1 MSAYQTIAFLLYMP
15 LVAFGVQYKTLFP
28 ATFLGAF
35 VALSSALCATFGLF
49 GQSLT
54 PGRLVISLAVAKF
67 FYNGIFM
74 MLYPLTGASY
84 PTAIRATG
92 VALAGVAGRVCTI
105 MVAPV
110 CTRLQQISPLLP
122 YQAFT
127 GITGV
132 AVLASLLL

>member
-1 MSAYQTIAFLLYMP
+1 
-15 LVAFGVQYKTLFP
+15 
-28 ATFLGAF
+28 
-35 VALSSALCATFGLF
+35 
-49 GQSLT
+49 
-54 PGRLVISLAVAKF
+54 
-67 FYNGIFM
+67 M

-110 CTRLQQISPLLP
+110 CTRLQAIAPLLP

-127 GITGV
+127 GITGI
-132 AVLASLLL
+132 AFLASLLL